1 MSKRVRTLSVALLLE
16 LLLGGCAANRYVQA
30 TGAATTQEQHERDL
44 AGCRVT
50 ATASQ
55 AGNYRISSA
64 IIAEQ
69 TIEDCMRSK
78 GWIPAP

>member
-1 MSKRVRTLSVALLLE
+1 MRAAVVVTFAAP
-16 LLLGGCAANRYVQA
+16 LLGGCAATHYVQA
-30 TGAATTQEQHERDL
+30 TGAKVTEEQHERDL